1 DEGEFPVGIAR
12 RAFELDV
19 RRREVA
25 GLERLRLGAALH
37 AGDAAARR
45 VEQNPVG
52 LAGHGV
58 GVDAPKMA
66 PRYRKAVVLDQV
78 LERARE
84 ARLARRRAGVVVHE
98 GLAVL
103 VADEEQLLLALA
115 LRRRAPDFAG
125 RGERDAEER
134 HRDQDAE
141 IGESPFRA
149 N

>member
-1 DEGEFPVGIAR
+1 
-12 RAFELDV
+12 
-19 RRREVA
+19 
-25 GLERLRLGAALH
+25 
-37 AGDAAARR
+37 
-45 VEQNPVG
+45 
-52 LAGHGV
+52 V

-115 LRRRAPDFAG
+115 LRGGAPELAG

-141 IGESPFRA
+141 IGKAAFIHNELNGRPSLVVPEAPLFTSYTAPWSGAGGATTTQLSARSVI
-149 N
+149 